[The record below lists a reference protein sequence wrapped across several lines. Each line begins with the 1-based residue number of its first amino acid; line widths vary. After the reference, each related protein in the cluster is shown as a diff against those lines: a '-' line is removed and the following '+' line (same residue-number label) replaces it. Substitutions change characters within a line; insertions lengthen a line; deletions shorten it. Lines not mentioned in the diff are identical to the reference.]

1 MKKIILSLVAISAL
15 SGAAFADSRHQ
26 FNSRNSDYNQAFFS
40 HQTVDRKY
48 DKEDTRALAV
58 IGKNVEVG
66 KKALTQDQKI
76 GLTTNYHGNYI
87 N

>member
-1 MKKIILSLVAISAL
+1 MKKIILSLVAVSAM
-15 SGAAFADSRHQ
+15 SGAAFADHNHNS
-26 FNSRNSDYNQAFFS
+26 NSRNSDYNQAFFS

-58 IGKNVEVG
+58 IGKKVM
-66 KKALTQDQKI
+66 TQDQKI
-76 GLTTNYHGNYI
+76 GLKTNYHGNFI

>member
-1 MKKIILSLVAISAL
+1 MKKIILSLVAVSAM
-15 SGAAFADSRHQ
+15 SSAAFADHNHNS
-26 FNSRNSDYNQAFFS
+26 NSRNSGYNQFFFS

-58 IGKNVEVG
+58 IGKNAVVG
-66 KKALTQDQKI
+66 KKAMTQDQRI
-76 GLTTNYHGNYI
+76 GLKTNYHGNFI